1 VPLPTKKNKPAEG
14 GLLYRRVLLYGE
26 AKIGKTTTAAGFTER
41 PLFIDT
47 EGGSE
52 GYEVYR
58 EPCPDWPTF
67 RRIGAELAE
76 GKHEFTA
83 IVVDTVD
90 ELARHC
96 QEHVISALAGRA
108 NDLEKG
114 EYHHPADF
122 EYGKGWGA
130 VKEEFRLRVAKLCT
144 LGLPVLFVSH
154 EREKEVTTR
163 AGKITVFSPDVGT
176 SGIRDWLQGFV
187 DLILRAAI
195 VQTTEGDRRLII
207 AQPTT
212 DSLVGG
218 RRPPDGIELPPMF
231 SLTGD
236 ALVHALSARKPA
248 EVKPKPE
255 KAKQE
260 RKAA

>member
-1 VPLPTKKNKPAEG
+1 MPLPTEKNKPVEG

-26 AKIGKTTTAAGFTER
+26 AKIGKTTTAAGFTDK

-52 GYEVYR
+52 GYEVFR
-58 EPCPDWPTF
+58 EPCPDWPSF
-67 RRIGAELAE
+67 RRIGSELAA
-76 GKHEFTA
+76 GDHEFTA
-83 IVVDTVD
+83 LIVDTVD

-96 QEHVISALAGRA
+96 QEHVISALAGRD
-108 NDLEKG
+108 NDLDAG
-114 EYHHPADF
+114 EYHHPSDF
-122 EYGKGWGA
+122 GYGKGWGA

-144 LGLPVLFVSH
+144 LGLPVLFLSH
-154 EREKEVTTR
+154 ERDKEVTGRT
-163 AGKITVFSPDVGT
+163 GTVTVFSPDVGMA
-176 SGIRDWLQGFV
+176 GIRDWLQGFV

-195 VQTTEGDRRLII
+195 VQTTEGDRRLVI

-218 RRPPDGIELPPMF
+218 RRPPNGIELPPMF
-231 SLTGD
+231 SLNGN

-248 EVKPKPE
+248 EAKPAEKPKRQE
-255 KAKQE
+255 K
-260 RKAA
+260 KAA